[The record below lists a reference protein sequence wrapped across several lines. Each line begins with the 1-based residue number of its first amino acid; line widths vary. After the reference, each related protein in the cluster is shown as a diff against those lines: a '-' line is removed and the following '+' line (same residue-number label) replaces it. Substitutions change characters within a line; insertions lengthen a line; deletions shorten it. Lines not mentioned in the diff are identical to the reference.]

1 MMVPLSWMM
10 SLLFSP
16 FGDRVWVGPGIGALP
31 RMETNRCG
39 LAGEEGGC
47 VSPSRSPAP
56 RADRA
61 CRLLAARSS
70 LLLFGSRPALSRPAL
85 PAADVKAPAAAPW
98 SRGPA
103 HPHSNPLTHHLVL
116 ISAGPR
122 RDHASGSKQAPGQA
136 YIWHVKPQAT
146 PGPPRRLAWV

>member
-1 MMVPLSWMM
+1 MVPLSWMM

-31 RMETNRCG
+31 RMGTNRCG

-47 VSPSRSPAP
+47 VSPSRSPARP
-56 RADRA
+56 
-61 CRLLAARSS
+61 LLAQTAPAACSQLAAPSS
-70 LLLFGSRPALSRPAL
+70 ALGSRPALSRPAL

-98 SRGPA
+98 SRAPA
-103 HPHSNPLTHHLVL
+103 CPHSNPLTHLL
-116 ISAGPR
+116 AWNRAGPL
-122 RDHASGSKQAPGQA
+122 RDHAGGFRQAPGPA

-146 PGPPRRLAWV
+146 PGPPH